1 MIKTFL
7 LLTAFILWHTGQD
20 VFVATWSTGTPDTDN
35 YESLSFWIK
44 DNKRA
49 YIRYSHGKDAEGVDL
64 SYLGADSMRGAK
76 GFRISPPAPA
86 TAPLFIVPKGDSLH
100 VFGGDHYDRCF
111 HWENENDTTGETPC
125 TICAATGKQAMGW
138 LRRYFF

>member
-1 MIKTFL
+1 MIKTFWV
-7 LLTAFILWHTGQD
+7 LTAFILWRAGQD

-64 SYLGADSMRGAK
+64 NWLGTDSMRGAR
-76 GFRISPPAPA
+76 GFRISPPGAA
-86 TAPLFIVPKGDSLH
+86 AAPLVIVLNGDSLH
-100 VFGGDHYDRCF
+100 VVGGNHYAKSF
-111 HWENENDTTGETPC
+111 HWENENGDGGSSC
-125 TICAATGKQAMGW
+125 SICAKSGSQAIGW

>member
-1 MIKTFL
+1 MKTFL
-7 LLTAFILWHTGQD
+7 LLVTLILSRSGQD
-20 VFVATWSTGTPDTDN
+20 VFVATWSTGTPDSDN

-49 YIRYSHGKDAEGVDL
+49 YIRYAHGKDAEGIDL
-64 SYLGADSMRGAK
+64 KWLGTDSTPGAR

-86 TAPLFIVPKGDSLH
+86 TTPLFIVPRGDSLH
-100 VFGGDHYDRCF
+100 VFDGAHYDRSF
-111 HWENENDTTGETPC
+111 HWENENDSSGATPC
-125 TICAATGKQAMGW
+125 TICAMSGKQAMGW